1 MVPTL
6 RLEQTTISS
15 KNSASRSRR
24 SGFTLIEILIV
35 MAIIAAVMAI
45 GLPAIQ
51 RVTYQRINSTTRKF
65 VGLIRTV
72 RNDAVLLNNIY
83 RLTIDLDKKTYWIE
97 TQREQALLSDP
108 VAVDPKKKRGAVAG
122 SSSNFN
128 MAPKYNKK
136 PLPMPDGVAF
146 DGVLKEKEG
155 LIKEGMVY
163 VHFFPSG
170 FNEQAI
176 LYLKREGT
184 DVVSYSL
191 VIRPTSGKVD
201 IYPQVVNNFEVPK

>member
-1 MVPTL
+1 
-6 RLEQTTISS
+6 
-15 KNSASRSRR
+15 
-24 SGFTLIEILIV
+24 

-97 TQREQALLSDP
+97 TQREQALLSEP
-108 VAVDPKKKRGAVAG
+108 VAVDPKKKSVAG

-128 MAPKYNKK
+128 MAPKYSKK

-155 LIKEGMVY
+155 LIKEGMAY
-163 VHFFPSG
+163 VHFFPNG
-170 FNEQAI
+170 FNEQAV

-201 IYPQVVNNFEVPK
+201 IYPQKVTSFEVPK

>member
-1 MVPTL
+1 VL
-6 RLEQTTISS
+6 
-15 KNSASRSRR
+15 
-24 SGFTLIEILIV
+24 
-35 MAIIAAVMAI
+35 AIISAVMAI

-83 RLTIDLDKKTYWIE
+83 RIVIDFDKKTYWVE

-108 VAVDPKKKRGAVAG
+108 VAVDPKKKKGAQAT
-122 SSSNFN
+122 SSNFM
-128 MAPKYNKK
+128 MAPKYSKK
-136 PLPMPDGVAF
+136 PVPMPDGVAF

-155 LIKEGMVY
+155 LLKEGMAY
-163 VHFFPSG
+163 IHFFPSG

-184 DVVSYSL
+184 NVVSYSL

-201 IYPQVVNNFEVPK
+201 IYPAAVTSFEVQAK